1 MSDNA
6 GVFWVHL
13 VGCTRFDGG
22 WLEVRLE
29 NVSHTW
35 GPGLLGLGA
44 SSLVSEAMME
54 GFEAEGSPFL
64 VSH

>member
-6 GVFWVHL
+6 GVFWVYL

-22 WLEVRLE
+22 WLEWRLE
-29 NVSHTW
+29 KVSHTW

-44 SSLVSEAMME
+44 SLVVSEAMME
-54 GFEAEGSPFL
+54 GFEAEEWPFL
-64 VSH
+64 VPH